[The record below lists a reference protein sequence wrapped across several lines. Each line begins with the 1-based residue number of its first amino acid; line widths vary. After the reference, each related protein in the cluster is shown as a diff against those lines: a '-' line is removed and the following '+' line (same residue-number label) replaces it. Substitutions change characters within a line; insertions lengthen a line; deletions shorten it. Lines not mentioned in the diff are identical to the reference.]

1 MAEVAAAAAGAGAVN
16 PAIAAKLPQGIGPL
30 NDVVDFQKVVCLN
43 GTHQD
48 PASIFRQGNT
58 SVLSSDADEQLLIT
72 LLEWRQLSPGRH
84 FDAAR
89 WRPKSTFRR
98 LRSAKNVQVQ
108 GIGWHIRWM
117 ECWKT
122 LLATRTPELDH
133 P

>member
-72 LLEWRQLSPGRH
+72 VEFTESVKLHGISIVAPGG
-84 FDAAR
+84 D
-89 WRPKSTFRR
+89 
-98 LRSAKNVQVQ
+98 SAP
-108 GIGWHIRWM
+108 
-117 ECWKT
+117 
-122 LLATRTPELDH
+122 ATVKLFNLNLKWPVSLH
-133 P
+133 